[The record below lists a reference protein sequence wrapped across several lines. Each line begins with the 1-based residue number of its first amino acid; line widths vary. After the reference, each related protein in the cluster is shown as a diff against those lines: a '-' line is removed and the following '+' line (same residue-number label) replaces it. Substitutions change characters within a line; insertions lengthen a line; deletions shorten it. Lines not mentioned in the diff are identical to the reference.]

1 VPFVLFNT
9 RWRGRQD
16 AIADLLNRAG
26 YAVLTTCSP
35 RNFSLCK
42 SRGAEAVFDYTD
54 AECGEKI
61 HQYTKGQ
68 LQLVFD
74 TIGSDDGVKI
84 CMDALSKDTSL
95 DKRYGTLLFND
106 IPRKD
111 VKKSFTVLVTFAG
124 EAFSKFGKH
133 FPASTDGFE
142 FAKKFTALTER
153 LVAEG
158 KLLATP
164 VRMVDRGLLGMVEEG
179 IPLGESGKVSG
190 EKVVARVGD
199 TPLD

>member
-1 VPFVLFNT
+1 VPFVLCITCGF
-9 RWRGRQD
+9 GRLD
-16 AIADLLNRAG
+16 AIADLLSRAG

-35 RNFSLCK
+35 RNFDLCK

-54 AECGEKI
+54 AKCGEKI
-61 HQYTKGQ
+61 HQYTQGQ
-68 LQLVFD
+68 LKLVFD
-74 TIGSDDGVKI
+74 TIGSEDGVNI
-84 CMDALSKDTSL
+84 CMDALSKDPNH

-106 IPRKD
+106 VPRKD

-124 EAFSKFGKH
+124 EAFSKFGRY
-133 FPASTDGFE
+133 FPASQDNFE

-158 KLLATP
+158 QLLANP
-164 VRMVDRGLLGMVEEG
+164 VRMVDRGLLGMLEEG

-190 EKVVARVGD
+190 EKIVARVGD
-199 TPLD
+199 TP